1 MLDANEAYKIVVK
14 NNPRMKARIC
24 KEQEK
29 YYVFS
34 LIPED
39 LEKGDGYGDA
49 TVYLVEKDTGKYLT
63 SHFTSVWK
71 NKVLKEYDVDEL
83 KL

>member
-1 MLDANEAYKIVVK
+1 MIDVNEAYKIVVK
-14 NNPRMKARIC
+14 NNPGMKARIC

-39 LEKGDGYGDA
+39 LESGDGYGDA
-49 TVYLVEKDTGKYLT
+49 SVYLVEKDTGKYLT
-63 SHFTSVWK
+63 AHFTEVWH
-71 NKVLKEYDVDEL
+71 NKIIKEYDVNKL

>member
-1 MLDANEAYKIVVK
+1 MIDVNEAYKIVVK
-14 NNPRMKARIC
+14 NNPGMKARIC

-34 LIPED
+34 LIPDD
-39 LEKGDGYGDA
+39 LAQGDGYGDA

-63 SHFTSVWK
+63 AHFTYVWR
-71 NKVLKEYDVDEL
+71 NKVLKEYDVEEL